1 MGFKRELGLFDST
14 MIVAGSMIGSGVFI
28 VSADIARTVGS
39 PGMLLVVWLVTG
51 LLTLIA
57 ALSYGELAGLFPQA
71 GGQYVY
77 LREAFGPLAG
87 FLYGWTLFTVIQTGT
102 IAAVGMAFAKYTSAL
117 VPMVGEANVLI
128 SVGGFSVNAAQ
139 VFAIASIV
147 GLTTLN
153 ARGVGLGKLIQNT
166 FTTTK
171 IVSVVALAAAGIAYG
186 MSNGT
191 LPAALG
197 SLWTDG
203 ISPIVP
209 DLSAAQ
215 QRSYGF
221 ISRHGM
227 PFLAAVAVSMVGS
240 IFSSDAW
247 NNITFAAAEVKSPER
262 TIPRALL
269 LGVMTVTVLYLL
281 TNLAYIAVM
290 PIGGLPSAATA
301 IERGI
306 AFASNDRVGAA
317 AAEVIFGTSGG
328 VIMAVLI
335 MISTFGCNNGIILS
349 GSRAYYAM
357 ACDGMFFRRAA
368 TLNTS
373 GAPAASLW
381 MQAVWASALC
391 LSGTYSDL
399 LDYVVFAV
407 LIFYILT
414 IFAIFFLRFK
424 RPELQRPIKA
434 VGYPILPAL
443 YILFAASICICLLI
457 YKPNYSWPGLLIV
470 VSGVPV
476 YYFWRR

>member
-1 MGFKRELGLFDST
+1 MSFKRELGLFDST

-39 PGMLLVVWLVTG
+39 PGMLLLVWLVTG

-77 LREAFGPLAG
+77 LREAFGPFAG

-102 IAAVGMAFAKYTSAL
+102 IAAVGMAFAKYTSAVL
-117 VPMVGEANVLI
+117 PMVGEANVLLSI
-128 SVGGFSVNAAQ
+128 GGFSVNAAQ
-139 VFAIASIV
+139 VFAITSIV
-147 GLTTLN
+147 GLTALN
-153 ARGVGLGKLIQNT
+153 ARGVSLGKLVQNT

-171 IVSVVALAAAGIAYG
+171 IVSVVALAIAGIAFG
-186 MSNGT
+186 LSNGNLST
-191 LPAALG
+191 SLG
-197 SLWTDG
+197 SIWTDG
-203 ISPIVP
+203 VSGIVP
-209 DLSAAQ
+209 SLTTAQ
-215 QRSYGF
+215 QESYGF
-221 ISRHGM
+221 ISRLGM

-240 IFSSDAW
+240 VFSSDAW

-269 LGVMTVTVLYLL
+269 LGVVTVTALYLL

-290 PIGGLPSAATA
+290 PIGGLPSGMNAL
-301 IERGI
+301 ERGI

-317 AAEVIFGTSGG
+317 AAEVIFGLSGG
-328 VIMAVLI
+328 LIMAVLI

-357 ACDGMFFRRAA
+357 ANDGMFFRRAA
-368 TLNTS
+368 TLNAN

-381 MQAVWASALC
+381 MQAIWASALC

-414 IFAIFFLRFK
+414 ILGIFRLR
-424 RPELQRPIKA
+424 RTRAELPRPIKA

-443 YILFAASICICLLI
+443 YILVAASICVCLLI
-457 YKPNYSWPGLLIV
+457 FKPNYSWPGLLIV
-470 VSGVPV
+470 ASGVPV